1 MFLTDDNLKWDL
13 SFIYKGF
20 NDRKIDNDIKEA
32 EQLVLNLANF
42 RGKLETGEIS
52 AKDLNELF
60 KKCEKVYALIGIPRA
75 YGFLLFAQDTTNEHF
90 QALQG
95 KLDQKFVEVSNLLI
109 WVDLEINKMS
119 DEVLKKYIN
128 EPILENYH
136 QYMKVVRLNKPYV
149 LSEEVE
155 QVLQQKNLIG
165 RDAWDKFY
173 SEYTAAFQFELTI
186 DGEKKKLTYGEIYQF
201 FRDPRPE
208 VREKA
213 FKTFYQVFADNHIV
227 MTHCFNN
234 IWKNHGQN
242 IKLRQYPTIMT
253 AAHIRNQTDEDIVK
267 VMMSVIKKNSSLV
280 QDYYKAKAKLMGQ
293 GNKIKGSDLYA
304 PLGKDIK
311 FSWDEAKQMVLE
323 AYSDFDSEIGE
334 MAKAFFER
342 NLVDSEIRKG
352 KMTGA
357 FCMPTH
363 PSLDPVLLMS
373 YDKTPSSVSTLAH
386 EMGHGLHEMFASRRQ
401 TLFNYRSP
409 TIIAETASIF
419 GQQILIDKIL
429 KKMTDKDAKL
439 KLLASQLEDAIVAIS
454 RQTMYVR
461 WEEECH
467 RLGATQ
473 TLSAKEMSDIWDN
486 HVKEVYGDAVEFL
499 PEQSWNWATI
509 PHFLDARV
517 FYCYAYSF
525 GMLFVLGLYQKYLEM
540 EAEQFIPKFKAI
552 LEAGGSQFPVDL
564 ARSVDLD
571 ISKPEF
577 WQAGFDYLKL
587 LLKGFQAL
595 VDEKQPN

>member
-1 MFLTDDNLKWDL
+1 MLLTDENLKWDL

-20 NDRKIDNDIKEA
+20 NDRKIDNDIEEA
-32 EQLVLNLANF
+32 ELLVLNIANF
-42 RGKLETGEIS
+42 RGKLKSGEIS
-52 AKDLNELF
+52 AKDLNDLF
-60 KKCEKVYALIGIPRA
+60 QKCEKVYSLIGIPRS

-90 QALQG
+90 QALRG
-95 KLDQKFVEVSNLLI
+95 KLDQKFVEISNLLI

-119 DEVLKKYIN
+119 DEVLEKYLN
-128 EPILENYH
+128 DPNLENYH
-136 QYMKVVRLNKPYV
+136 HYMKVVRLNKPYV
-149 LSEEVE
+149 LTEEVE
-155 QVLQQKNLIG
+155 QVIQEKNLVG

-173 SEYTAAFQFELTI
+173 NEYTAAFQFELTI
-186 DGEKKKLTYGEIYQF
+186 DGEKKKLSYGEIYQF

-208 VREKA
+208 VREQA
-213 FKTFYQVFADNHIV
+213 FKTFYQLYADNQIV

-242 IKLRQYPTIMT
+242 TKLRSYPTIMT

-267 VMMSVIKKNSSLV
+267 VMMDVIKKNSSFV
-280 QDYYKAKAKLMGQ
+280 QDYYRAKAKLMGQ
-293 GNKIKGSDLYA
+293 GDKIKGSDLYA

-311 FSWDEAKQMVLE
+311 FAWEEAKQMVLE

-334 MAKAFFER
+334 MAKFFFER

-357 FCMPTH
+357 FCMPSH

-386 EMGHGLHEMFASRRQ
+386 EMGHGLHEMFASRKQ

-409 TIIAETASIF
+409 TVIAETASIF
-419 GQQILIDKIL
+419 GEQILVDKFL

-439 KLLASQLEDAIVAIS
+439 KLLASQLEDAIVTIS
-454 RQTMYVR
+454 RQTMYVM

-467 RLGATQ
+467 RLGATR
-473 TLSAKEMSDIWDN
+473 TLSAKEMSDLWDRYVN
-486 HVKEVYGDAVEFL
+486 EVYGDAVDFL

-509 PHFLDARV
+509 PHFLDSRV

-540 EAEQFIPKFKAI
+540 EAEQFIPKFKTI
-552 LEAGGSQFPVDL
+552 LEAGGSKFPVDL
-564 ARSVDLD
+564 AQSVDLD

-587 LLKGFQAL
+587 LLKRFQAL
-595 VDEKQPN
+595 VEEKTS